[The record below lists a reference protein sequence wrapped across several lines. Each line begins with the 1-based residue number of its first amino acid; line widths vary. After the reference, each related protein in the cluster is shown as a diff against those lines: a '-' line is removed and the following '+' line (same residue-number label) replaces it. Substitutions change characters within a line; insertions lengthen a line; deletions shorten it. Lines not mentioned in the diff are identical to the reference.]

1 MEGSRVVLR
10 CTRLRG
16 TRVVLHRRGLLIRQ
30 FSDVTP
36 RASRPLLPIWSTKAS
51 RRGEGPATTRT
62 VSIGLEQ
69 LVSIK
74 RSKTR
79 ISGEVLD
86 DFGTFF
92 RAHDAMKG

>member
-1 MEGSRVVLR
+1 MRRVPQGPFADLV
-10 CTRLRG
+10 
-16 TRVVLHRRGLLIRQ
+16 
-30 FSDVTP
+30 DKTP
-36 RASRPLLPIWSTKAS
+36 S
-51 RRGEGPATTRT
+51 RGEGRATTRT

-69 LVSIK
+69 LVSIE

-92 RAHDAMKG
+92 RTHDAMKG